1 MNMASQHTVTVLI
14 AKDGKTNISVDGV
27 KGKSC
32 LDITKVLEE
41 SLGTVAERTDTAD
54 MGKKPD
60 IADRTKVG
68 H

>member
-1 MNMASQHTVTVLI
+1 MGNKHTITALI
-14 AKDGKTNISVDGV
+14 AKNGGTTISVDGM

-32 LDITKVLEE
+32 LDITKVLEKQ
-41 SLGTVAERTDTAD
+41 LGIVTERTHTAD

-60 IADRTKVG
+60 IADRTKIG

>member
-1 MNMASQHTVTVLI
+1 MASQHTVTVLI
-14 AKDGKTNISVDGV
+14 AKDGGTNITVDGV

-41 SLGTVAERTDTAD
+41 SLGVVTDRTHTAD

-60 IADRTKVG
+60 IADRTKIG